1 VISYDDPRVVEIA
14 RVMCRTA
21 DGSPCQGPGNDCD
34 ESNCTVI
41 QCAMMDVAKA
51 DLAGLTP

>member
-14 RVMCRTA
+14 RAMCLLA

-34 ESNCTVI
+34 ESNCTVV
-41 QCAMMDVAKA
+41 QSAMMDVAKA
-51 DLAGLTP
+51 DLGSLT